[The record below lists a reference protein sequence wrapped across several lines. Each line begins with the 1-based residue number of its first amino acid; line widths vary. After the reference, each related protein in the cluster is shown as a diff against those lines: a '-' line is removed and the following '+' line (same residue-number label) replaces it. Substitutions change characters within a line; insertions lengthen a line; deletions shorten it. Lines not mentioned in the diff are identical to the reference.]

1 MKDRAAKRIL
11 ISATIIMS
19 GFSAKAAIITCFFTE
34 PFYTVTYTTGTRL
47 LRVRNDTEHRDE
59 LIQDVGLLIVGSGKF
74 ELRTKEG
81 QLLMTLKLTGNGRD
95 GMSDR
100 VYPYD
105 ARYEAKN
112 SPLSGVR
119 CGCESLKLKRQ
130 PEF

>member
-119 CGCESLKLKRQ
+119 GGCESLKLKRQ